1 MGICLPACLL
11 AGVCLYV
18 CSTLLFRVCFHTPL
32 PMTPRLSSNTTTPQ
46 HAQQR
51 MNLLSEVADIR
62 QLFESATDRLD
73 KDSVVLFQ
81 RSATDS

>member
-1 MGICLPACLL
+1 
-11 AGVCLYV
+11 
-18 CSTLLFRVCFHTPL
+18 
-32 PMTPRLSSNTTTPQ
+32 MTPRLSSNTTTPQ